1 MGRPAHQ
8 PSVESRAIVWEMT
21 AFGVPQERVAR
32 AMSISVDTLAD
43 NYRDELDAATDEAVT
58 QVGKNLFSKALGD
71 GRESMTA
78 AIFFLKTR
86 GKWRETDKQEPGE
99 NAGTITIRWED
110 DRDRPA
116 ISSKDGSS

>member
-32 AMSISVDTLAD
+32 AMSISADTLAKH
-43 NYRDELDAATDEAVT
+43 YRDEPDAATDEAVT

-71 GRESMTA
+71 GRERR
-78 AIFFLKTR
+78 L
-86 GKWRETDKQEPGE
+86 
-99 NAGTITIRWED
+99 
-110 DRDRPA
+110 DRPDRGLA
-116 ISSKDGSS
+116 HHEEIEKGF